1 MSEKDRI
8 IEPRKYYIHE
18 KATYDAMLAAG
29 ETKDGDEYWI
39 KETGEIFVFDGKFGG
54 ASDNVATKEELS
66 ALENNVIEN
75 EEVIA
80 AALNDIRDS
89 VIGALNTEV

>member
-8 IEPRKYYIHE
+8 IEPLKYYIHE

-29 ETKDGDEYWI
+29 EIKDGVEYWI

-54 ASDNVATKEELS
+54 STEGCIPLCRDFSDDF
-66 ALENNVIEN
+66 NNDF
-75 EEVIA
+75 A
-80 AALNDIRDS
+80 R
-89 VIGALNTEV
+89 